1 MKAEIIAVGSELLT
15 PYRRDTNSLFLTERL
30 NRLGIEVIRKSI
42 VGDDRARLR
51 EAFEQALAR
60 ADLVISIGGL
70 GPTEDDLTR
79 EAVAELLGRR
89 LNRDENVLRE
99 IQARFRRIGRKMAA
113 VNERQALVPEGAT
126 ALPNPNGTAPGLWLE
141 AGERIVV
148 LLPGPPPELVPM
160 FREHVEPRLAGRAG
174 GVELASRD
182 LRVTGMPE
190 ADLDQLISPIYTLY
204 PDVQT
209 TVLAAPGEIEVHLR
223 AWSAERAAAEK
234 TLDEMVER
242 LVLALGENVF
252 TTGGESLE
260 EVVARLLTLHHATIA
275 VAESCTGGLV
285 AARLT
290 NIAGSSSYLL
300 GGVVCYSNEL
310 KSAWVDVPAGLIEA
324 RGPVSAE
331 VTTALAENIRRR
343 SGATLGLAITGIAGP
358 GGTPEIPAGTVH
370 IALANGEATKS
381 RSARFPGDRERVRRQ
396 ASQMALDTVRRY
408 FLYANRKV

>member
-15 PYRRDTNSLFLTERL
+15 PYRQDTNSLYLTERL

-79 EAVAELLGRR
+79 EAVAELLGRK
-89 LNRDENVLRE
+89 LKRDENILRE
-99 IQARFRRIGRKMAA
+99 IQARFRRYGRKMAA
-113 VNERQALVPEGAT
+113 INERQALVPEGA
-126 ALPNPNGTAPGLWLE
+126 APLANPNGTAPGLWLE
-141 AGERIVV
+141 AGGRIVV
-148 LLPGPPPELVPM
+148 LLPGPPPELIPM
-160 FREHVEPRLAGRAG
+160 FRDHVEPRLAALVGAAG
-174 GVELASRD
+174 LASRE

-190 ADLDQLISPIYTLY
+190 ADLDQLIAPIYTLY

-209 TVLAAPGEIEVHLR
+209 TVLAAPGEIQVHLR
-223 AWSAERAAAEK
+223 AWTRDRGAAER

-252 TTGGESLE
+252 TTAGEALE
-260 EVVARLLTLHHATIA
+260 EVVARLLNVHGATIA

-290 NIAGSSSYLL
+290 NVPGSSSYLL

-310 KSAWVDVPAGLIEA
+310 KSAWLDVPAELIA
-324 RGPVSAE
+324 AKGPVSAE
-331 VTTALAENIRRR
+331 VTAALAENVRRR
-343 SGATLGLAITGIAGP
+343 SAAKLGLAVTGIAGP
-358 GGTPEIPAGTVH
+358 GGTAEIPAGTVH

-381 RSARFPGDRERVRRQ
+381 RAARFPGDRERVRAQ
-396 ASQMALDTVRRY
+396 AAQMALDTVRRY
-408 FLYANRKV
+408 FLYQGRKG